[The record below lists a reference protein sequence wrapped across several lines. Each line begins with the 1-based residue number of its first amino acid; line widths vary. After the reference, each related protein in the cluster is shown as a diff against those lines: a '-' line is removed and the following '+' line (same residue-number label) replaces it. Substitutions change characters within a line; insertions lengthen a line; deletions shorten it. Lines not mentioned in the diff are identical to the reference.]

1 MKGCVPGAS
10 DAPGTHPF
18 MLCTRDVG
26 HRYQRDGRGKAG
38 EDVTLIARRSGE
50 NPTSSAIA

>member
-10 DAPGTHPF
+10 DAPGTHLF